1 MGRKK
6 DELLRAKTCVHAKAI
21 TKLGGLFVKDTCKNK
36 AVMRLPV
43 KVVTGKTIKCPYVL
57 AKNCNSCEF
66 YERRKKG
73 QSGSKKKSVG

>member
-36 AVMRLPV
+36 AVI
-43 KVVTGKTIKCPYVL
+43 KVPSKNLIGCLSKKSKQSYL
-57 AKNCNSCEF
+57 LMAKHCNKCEF
-66 YERRKKG
+66 YERKKNG
-73 QSGSKKKSVG
+73 KRIMG